1 MDGTA
6 RGRTG
11 PAEDIPD
18 VERTI
23 PMPSVLFV
31 LTGARHWTLQDG
43 SEHPTGFWAE
53 ELVAPYDRFEQAGWE
68 IAVATPGAVVPVVDE
83 GSLGEM
89 GGSEEETAALRARLD
104 ELAPVLSAPQDLHE
118 VDGQAYDVVFY
129 PGGHGPMEDL
139 AVDAGS
145 GALLRERVAAGRPV
159 ALLCH
164 APAAAL
170 AAELDDDAGPGPF
183 HGRRMT
189 GFSNVE
195 EQQAD
200 LADKAPWLL
209 EDRLKEIGAEY
220 EKAAE
225 PWAPHVVVDGPVYTG
240 QNPASSAALAERL
253 LTDLG

>member
-1 MDGTA
+1 MT
-6 RGRTG
+6 
-11 PAEDIPD
+11 
-18 VERTI
+18 
-23 PMPSVLFV
+23 SVLFV
-31 LTGARHWTLQDG
+31 VSAAAGWTLKDG
-43 SEHPTGFWAE
+43 TVHPTGFWAE
-53 ELVAPYDRFEQAGWE
+53 ELVVPHQVFTTAGWQVD
-68 IAVATPGAVVPVVDE
+68 IATPGGKTPTVDSISLGMMAGSKDRREKIERRLERLAPWLQAPLTLADVDE
-83 GSLGEM
+83 S
-89 GGSEEETAALRARLD
+89 RY
-104 ELAPVLSAPQDLHE
+104 DL
-118 VDGQAYDVVFY
+118 VFY

-195 EQQAD
+195 EQQAG

-225 PWAPHVVVDGPVYTG
+225 PWAPHVVVDGPVSTG